1 MTLGLRDS
9 RNRRRRRFWLG
20 VVKWSIVL
28 IAILAAGVY
37 AYRTGSKLAELD
49 VTQLRE
55 EVDQLTVTVDSLTSE
70 NEALEHE
77 LAAAKQNAQEW
88 QTRYEREVPTG
99 EIKRL
104 TDMVGQKVRDG
115 VALDRLAFLIEASD
129 DIGAC
134 DNQPVTKRFIVP
146 TPLYDGPNSWVG
158 FADSSITVTARG
170 ESAVND
176 DGQPEGWYDPAKPVT
191 LVFAQLGGE
200 TSEVSGELPLHHS
213 MLVGD
218 SEYRFTA
225 VAGDRGFLNVTADR
239 CKAP

>member
-37 AYRTGSKLAELD
+37 AYRTGSKLAEHD
-49 VTQLRE
+49 VTELRE
-55 EVDQLTVTVDSLTSE
+55 EVDELTVTVDSLTSE

-77 LAAAKQNAQEW
+77 LAAAKQEAQEW

-129 DIGAC
+129 DIAAC
-134 DNQPVTKRFIVP
+134 DNQPATKRFIVP

-176 DGQPEGWYDPAKPVT
+176 NGQPEGWFDPAKPVT
-191 LVFAQLGGE
+191 LMFTRLGGG
-200 TSEVSGELPLHHS
+200 TSEVTGELPLHHS

-218 SEYRFTA
+218 SEYRFTV